1 MSRMS
6 FNQDQLGQRQGF
18 GQPQNQGGQQV
29 MRGAPPAQ
37 SYRTEQTQPQ
47 QQTGGGFSGGGYGG
61 YGGGSMPLPDPTGAQ
76 LGGRTT
82 AGDLSYEAPDSTGV
96 LQSLYDAIARMNVA
110 GTQAGAG
117 VRQSELQSMSQ
128 DLASRLGLEGIQS
141 QVGGG
146 NYQSDNQL
154 EASRYNS
161 DAQVTQ
167 SGNQLEGLK
176 YGVDADERNTDMTS
190 GRQLEGVRYGVDGNV
205 DIANIG
211 ANSARDVANISNER
225 WRLEDGQFDDKMSRY
240 DQAFASLQGS
250 GFGGESLPSGTYQQ
264 GDETE
269 SLNRAYA
276 QSAADRA
283 SMENQV
289 ANSGGSPQA
298 SAYGARA
305 AQMEAATNAASSY
318 EIPQAFRQENNGN
331 RFAELAAR
339 AEARRAQNDGQG
351 NLLGFLSQL
360 IG

>member
-1 MSRMS
+1 MS
-6 FNQDQLGQRQGF
+6 FAPEQLGRRQGF

-29 MRGAPPAQ
+29 MRGAPP
-37 SYRTEQTQPQ
+37 Q
-47 QQTGGGFSGGGYGG
+47 QQGGGFGGGGFG
-61 YGGGSMPLPDPTGAQ
+61 QQPLPDPTGAQ

-82 AGDLSYEAPDSTGV
+82 MGDLSYEAPDSTGV

-117 VRQSELQSMSQ
+117 VRQSELDSMSR
-128 DLASRLGLEGIQS
+128 DLASRLGLEGVET
-141 QVGGG
+141 QVGGS

-154 EASRYNS
+154 EASKYNS

-176 YGVDADERNTDMTS
+176 YGVDADERNTGLTS
-190 GRQLEGVRYGVDGNV
+190 GRQLEGIQYGADANV

-211 ANSARDVANISNER
+211 ANSARDVANIGNER
-225 WRLEDGQFDDKMSRY
+225 WRLEDRQFDDKMTRY
-240 DQAFASLQGS
+240 DQAFASLQG
-250 GFGGESLPSGTYQQ
+250 GGMGNGQALPSGTYER

-269 SLNRAYA
+269 ALNRAYA
-276 QSAADRA
+276 TSAADRA
-283 SMENQV
+283 TMENQV

-305 AQMEAATNAASSY
+305 AQQEAAANANASY
-318 EIPQAFRQENNGN
+318 QIPQAFRQENNEN
-331 RFAELAAR
+331 RFAELAAI

>member
-6 FNQDQLGQRQGF
+6 FAPEQLGRRQGF

-29 MRGAPPAQ
+29 MRGAPP
-37 SYRTEQTQPQ
+37 Q
-47 QQTGGGFSGGGYGG
+47 QQGGGFTGGGF
-61 YGGGSMPLPDPTGAQ
+61 GSQQPLPDPSGAQ

-82 AGDLSYEAPDSTGV
+82 FGDLSYEAPDSTGV

-117 VRQSELQSMSQ
+117 VRQAELDSMSR
-128 DLASRLGLEGIQS
+128 DLASRLGLEGIET
-141 QVGGG
+141 QVGGS

-154 EASRYNS
+154 EASKYNS

-167 SGNQLEGLK
+167 SANQLEGLK
-176 YGVDADERNTDMTS
+176 YGVDADERNTDLTS
-190 GRQLEGVRYGVDGNV
+190 GRQLEGIRYGADANV

-211 ANSARDVANISNER
+211 ANSARDVANIGNER
-225 WRLEDGQFDDKMSRY
+225 WRLQDALDRDKLTRY
-240 DQAFASLQGS
+240 DQAFASLT
-250 GFGGESLPSGTYQQ
+250 GGGLGGGQALPSGTYER

-269 SLNRAYA
+269 ALNRAYA
-276 QSAADRA
+276 MSAADRA
-283 SMENQV
+283 AMENQV

-305 AQMEAATNAASSY
+305 AQMEAAANANASY
-318 EIPQAFRQENNGN
+318 AIPQSFRQENNEN
-331 RFAELAAR
+331 RFAELAAI
-339 AEARRAQNDGQG
+339 AEARRAQNEGQG